1 MPDPAEPS
9 RSRPEPKDKS
19 GAAPNPRISVPDA
32 LNPANRLIVDALRGL
47 QYGQVTVT
55 VQDGVI
61 VQVDRLE
68 RWRTS

>member
-1 MPDPAEPS
+1 MSHVPDREPS
-9 RSRPEPKDKS
+9 VSPSLGKD
-19 GAAPNPRISVPDA
+19 RVPPGDA
-32 LNPANRLIVDALRGL
+32 NSSANQLIGEALRDL

-68 RWRTS
+68 RWRTGS

>member
-1 MPDPAEPS
+1 MPESPEPS
-9 RSRPEPKDKS
+9 RSEPRKPSQASANSRSSLPDSRPPAS
-19 GAAPNPRISVPDA
+19 G
-32 LNPANRLIVDALRGL
+32 LIVDALRGL

>member
-1 MPDPAEPS
+1 MRRSSHPSTPDEPRPGQPGMPPADSDDE
-9 RSRPEPKDKS
+9 
-19 GAAPNPRISVPDA
+19 
-32 LNPANRLIVDALRGL
+32 ANRLIGEALRDL

-68 RWRTS
+68 RWRTGT

>member
-1 MPDPAEPS
+1 MRQSSEPS
-9 RSRPEPKDKS
+9 TPDRPRPAQPGIPPADSDDE
-19 GAAPNPRISVPDA
+19 
-32 LNPANRLIVDALRGL
+32 ANRLIGEALRDL

-68 RWRTS
+68 RWRTGT

>member
-1 MPDPAEPS
+1 MSQGPEREP
-9 RSRPEPKDKS
+9 
-19 GAAPNPRISVPDA
+19 GDA
-32 LNPANRLIVDALRGL
+32 LHPAKDRTSTAEEQAAANQLIGEALRDL

-68 RWRTS
+68 RWRTGT

>member
-1 MPDPAEPS
+1 MSQGPEREPA
-9 RSRPEPKDKS
+9 
-19 GAAPNPRISVPDA
+19 
-32 LNPANRLIVDALRGL
+32 DALRPAKDRAPTPEEQATANQLIGEALRDL

-68 RWRTS
+68 RWRTGS

>member
-1 MPDPAEPS
+1 MARQPEPEADLRPIES
-9 RSRPEPKDKS
+9 RSPVGEEETT
-19 GAAPNPRISVPDA
+19 
-32 LNPANRLIVDALRGL
+32 ANQLIAVALRDL

-68 RWRTS
+68 RWRTGS

>member
-1 MPDPAEPS
+1 MSHANDRETPGHP
-9 RSRPEPKDKS
+9 RPEKD
-19 GAAPNPRISVPDA
+19 R
-32 LNPANRLIVDALRGL
+32 PAVVDGEETANQLIGEALRDL

-68 RWRTS
+68 RWRTGS

>member
-1 MPDPAEPS
+1 MVDGEES
-9 RSRPEPKDKS
+9 
-19 GAAPNPRISVPDA
+19 
-32 LNPANRLIVDALRGL
+32 ANQLIGEALRDL

-68 RWRTS
+68 RWRTGS